1 MTLTNNTRLQTA
13 EFQADFS
20 EAAAAETAA
29 ELGES
34 LALEGATP
42 AVNGD
47 WAYSATAEG
56 RTGEVAVNSIDLDG
70 EPGVIYSGPAG
81 GAVRVKVANLDILE
95 GTIAPEAADSVTAA
109 LFLNNDVVA
118 FFDEGFV
125 SEIDT
130 EIASEMNVDTY
141 VGGLLSGD
149 VIRVGLIG
157 GGEETADWDV
167 ALGGTLNII

>member
-1 MTLTNNTRLQTA
+1 MTLTGNTRLRTA

-29 ELGES
+29 ELAEA

-47 WAYSATAEG
+47 WTYSATAEG
-56 RTGEVAVNSIDLDG
+56 RTGETAVNSIDLDG
-70 EPGVIYSGPAG
+70 EPGVIYSGPTG
-81 GAVRVKVANLDILE
+81 GAVRVHVNGLDVSE
-95 GTIAPEAADSVTAA
+95 GTIAPEATDSVAAA
-109 LFLNNDVVA
+109 LFVNNTIVD

-125 SEIDT
+125 SEVDT
-130 EIASEMNVDTY
+130 ETAVEFNIDTY
-141 VGGLLSGD
+141 VGGLIEGD
-149 VIRVGLIG
+149 VIRVGLVG

-167 ALGGTLNII
+167 ALGGELNIV